1 MAEGK
6 GETQGDETP
15 GKQSPLV
22 SMVTIMASPILRG
35 PGIQCIRSIFLNFF
49 FLQYKA
55 VLFPGRIPVTS
66 VDHPLD
72 AKIPFIPRWVNIYL
86 DFVAFWIRILGFLL
100 KHYGRRALK
109 PVKDFLNSMNRLY
122 QFSAE
127 VYSKNMSTT
136 RRPYYIARP
145 RFFLIHLTD
154 PHLMCIPSLHVM
166 VMILS
171 YTRFRDILRSFGDE
185 EALAGRI
192 DEINSGAAL
201 ITEAILYVKQH
212 SVNCVAAAMYA
223 MSRFDPAMFPPEE
236 AEVFVARLFTPR
248 TALPGLAQEDGAI
261 IRDHIITLYRRFMA
275 DSSDPG
281 EPWEAP
287 LIRFLEKN
295 ACRIDKKV

>member
-1 MAEGK
+1 MAEK
-6 GETQGDETP
+6 KDETP
-15 GKQSPLV
+15 EEQSPLA
-22 SMVTIMASPILRG
+22 SMFTIMINPVLRG
-35 PGIQCIRSIFLNFF
+35 PALRCIRSIFSNFF

-55 VLFPGRIPVTS
+55 VFFSGRIPVTW

-72 AKIPFIPRWVNIYL
+72 ARIPFIPRWVTVYL

-100 KHYGRRALK
+100 KQYRRRALN
-109 PVKDFLNSMNRLY
+109 PVKDFLTAMTRLY
-122 QFSAE
+122 GFAAE

-136 RRPYYIARP
+136 KRPYYIARP

-185 EALAGRI
+185 DALAAQIEGI
-192 DEINSGAAL
+192 TAGAAR

-212 SVNCVAAAMYA
+212 SVNCVAAALYA
-223 MSRFDPAMFPPEE
+223 MSRFDPSRFPPGE
-236 AEVFVARLFTPR
+236 AAAFTARLFPEPSPMGGT
-248 TALPGLAQEDGAI
+248 LPGIPAEDGAI
-261 IRDHIITLYRRFMA
+261 LRAHIIALYRRFMDESPA
-275 DSSDPG
+275 PG

-287 LIRFLEKN
+287 LLRFLRGLN
-295 ACRIDKKV
+295 QPPTG